1 MGAHVS
7 ASPNHQTART
17 SPLESRFD
25 VAAFGAFGYE
35 LDLGNLSPAEEK
47 VVAKQVAFYKAHRRL
62 FQFGTFHRLR
72 SPFDSEWCAW
82 MVVSEDRREALVLDA
97 LARMEP
103 NSETEPLILRGL
115 DPDMAYQ
122 VTVRPQFVDIRS
134 FGGLIN
140 YVLPVKVNT
149 EGFLIHAAANLY
161 TMPTE
166 TESFT
171 AYGDCLM
178 EAGLRTKQRFVGTGY
193 NENVRLMPDYSARI
207 YHLKALE

>member
-1 MGAHVS
+1 
-7 ASPNHQTART
+7 
-17 SPLESRFD
+17 
-25 VAAFGAFGYE
+25 
-35 LDLGNLSPAEEK
+35 
-47 VVAKQVAFYKAHRRL
+47 
-62 FQFGTFHRLR
+62 
-72 SPFDSEWCAW
+72 
-82 MVVSEDRREALVLDA
+82 
-97 LARMEP
+97 
-103 NSETEPLILRGL
+103 
-115 DPDMAYQ
+115 MAYQ

-149 EGFLIHAAANLY
+149 EGILIHAAANLY